1 MPTRLRKTRK
11 LRGGRH
17 MGWGQVGQHR
27 ASGHKGGLGRSGHL
41 KHLWSTVIKEDP
53 DHFGHKS
60 THRPAS
66 VSIITKKWASVRDLD
81 DLFTKFGKQQE
92 NKKLLDLGILGF
104 NKLLGGGQQVPKPKR
119 KIPLQTKLLWC
130 GACVTI
136 YMVMGQT
143 PLFGATTPEFDFLA
157 FARVIFASQQGSLV
171 ELGIGPIV
179 TAGLLMQ
186 LLRGSD
192 ILKFDF
198 KRPEE
203 RGIFQT
209 ATKMLTYFVIIIESA
224 VYAWAV
230 YGPNITDPTILGVII
245 GQLMGASII
254 VMFMDEL
261 IQKGWGIGSGISLF
275 IACGVAQQ
283 ILWSLFSPL
292 AAGDGGSIGVFP
304 FIIQWFQMGMGDFS
318 DIFFRSNQLPSI
330 FGLLLTAG
338 VLLILVYTQGMK
350 VEIPIVSTKYRGFA
364 ATYPIKL
371 MYVSNI
377 PVILASALTA
387 NAVFMGQMLWS
398 QLNPRNASPFFN
410 ILGQFDPTSPS
421 TPIGGIVYYITPPRG
436 LDLVAL
442 DPMRGVLYVLFMI
455 GIVVIFGK
463 LWVELG
469 GLSSKKAAQ
478 NLLDADVVIPGFR
491 RSNKPVEMLLNK
503 YIPSVTILG
512 SVILGLIAGVSDIL
526 GVFGSGIGVLL
537 TVDILIN
544 YYNQLVREKVEV
556 VMPRLG
562 AWLGR

>member
-1 MPTRLRKTRK
+1 MATLTDTIRRIVAKAEPYL
-11 LRGGRH
+11 
-17 MGWGQVGQHR
+17 
-27 ASGHKGGLGRSGHL
+27 
-41 KHLWSTVIKEDP
+41 P
-53 DHFGHKS
+53 
-60 THRPAS
+60 
-66 VSIITKKWASVRDLD
+66 
-81 DLFTKFGKQQE
+81 
-92 NKKLLDLGILGF
+92 
-104 NKLLGGGQQVPKPKR
+104 QVPKPKR
-119 KIPLQTKLLWC
+119 KISLQTKLLWC

-198 KRPEE
+198 KKPEE

-209 ATKMLTYFVIIIESA
+209 ATKMLTYFVIIIEGA

-230 YGPNITDPTILGVII
+230 YGPNIQDPTILGVII
-245 GQLMGASII
+245 GQLIGASII

-261 IQKGWGIGSGISLF
+261 IQKGWGLGSGISLF

-292 AAGDGGSIGVFP
+292 AAGDGGMIGIFP
-304 FIIQWFQMGMGDFS
+304 FIIQQAQLGMLFEWTGFMDV
-318 DIFFRSNQLPSI
+318 FFRSNQLPSI
-330 FGLLLTAG
+330 FGLLLTVG

>member
-1 MPTRLRKTRK
+1 MAEGSLT
-11 LRGGRH
+11 
-17 MGWGQVGQHR
+17 
-27 ASGHKGGLGRSGHL
+27 
-41 KHLWSTVIKEDP
+41 D
-53 DHFGHKS
+53 
-60 THRPAS
+60 
-66 VSIITKKWASVRDLD
+66 SIRNIVAKAEPYLP
-81 DLFTKFGKQQE
+81 
-92 NKKLLDLGILGF
+92 
-104 NKLLGGGQQVPKPKR
+104 QVPKPKR
-119 KIPLQTKLLWC
+119 KISLQTKLLWC

-198 KRPEE
+198 KKPEE

-209 ATKMLTYFVIIIESA
+209 ATKMLTYFVIIIEGA

-230 YGPNITDPTILGVII
+230 YGPNINDPTILGVII
-245 GQLMGASII
+245 GQLIGASII

-261 IQKGWGIGSGISLF
+261 IQKGWGLGSGISLF

-292 AAGDGGSIGVFP
+292 AAGDGGMIGIFP
-304 FIIQWFQMGMGDFS
+304 FIVQQAQLGMLFEWTGFMDV
-318 DIFFRSNQLPSI
+318 FFRSNQLPSI
-330 FGLLLTAG
+330 FVLLLTIAI
-338 VLLILVYTQGMK
+338 LLILVYTQGMK

>member
-1 MPTRLRKTRK
+1 MAEGTLTDYIRKIVAK
-11 LRGGRH
+11 AEPYL
-17 MGWGQVGQHR
+17 
-27 ASGHKGGLGRSGHL
+27 
-41 KHLWSTVIKEDP
+41 P
-53 DHFGHKS
+53 
-60 THRPAS
+60 
-66 VSIITKKWASVRDLD
+66 
-81 DLFTKFGKQQE
+81 
-92 NKKLLDLGILGF
+92 
-104 NKLLGGGQQVPKPKR
+104 QVPKPKR
-119 KIPLQTKLLWC
+119 KIPLQQKLLWC
-130 GACVTI
+130 GACVVI

-209 ATKMLTYFVIIIESA
+209 ATKMLTYFVIVIESA

-230 YGPNITDPTILGVII
+230 YGPNITDPTVLGVII
-245 GQLMGASII
+245 GQLMAASII

-261 IQKGWGIGSGISLF
+261 IQKGWGLGSGISLF

-292 AAGDGGSIGVFP
+292 AAGDGGSIGIVP
-304 FIIQWFQMGMGDFS
+304 FIIQNIQMGMGDFS
-318 DIFFRSNQLPSI
+318 DVFFRSNQLPSI

-387 NAVFMGQMLWS
+387 NVVFMGQMLWS

-421 TPIGGIVYYITPPRG
+421 TPIGGMIYYMTPPRG

-442 DPMRGVLYVLFMI
+442 DPMRAVLYVLFMI
-455 GIVVIFGK
+455 GIVVVFGK

-491 RSNKPVEMLLNK
+491 RSNAPVEALLNK

-512 SVILGLIAGVSDIL
+512 SVILGLIAGISDVL

>member
-1 MPTRLRKTRK
+1 MAEGTLTDYIRKIVAK
-11 LRGGRH
+11 AEPYL
-17 MGWGQVGQHR
+17 
-27 ASGHKGGLGRSGHL
+27 
-41 KHLWSTVIKEDP
+41 P
-53 DHFGHKS
+53 
-60 THRPAS
+60 
-66 VSIITKKWASVRDLD
+66 
-81 DLFTKFGKQQE
+81 
-92 NKKLLDLGILGF
+92 
-104 NKLLGGGQQVPKPKR
+104 QVPKPKR
-119 KIPLQTKLLWC
+119 KIPLQQKLLWC
-130 GACVTI
+130 GACVVI

-198 KRPEE
+198 KKPEE

-209 ATKMLTYFVIIIESA
+209 ATKMLTYFVIIIEGA

-230 YGPNITDPTILGVII
+230 YGPNINDPTILGVII
-245 GQLMGASII
+245 GQLIGASII

-261 IQKGWGIGSGISLF
+261 IQKGWGLGSGISLF

-292 AAGDGGSIGVFP
+292 AAGDGGSIGIFP
-304 FIIQWFQMGMGDFS
+304 FIIQQAQLGMLFEWTGFMDV
-318 DIFFRSNQLPSI
+318 FFRSNQLPSI
-330 FGLLLTAG
+330 FVLLLTVAI
-338 VLLILVYTQGMK
+338 LLILVYTQGMK

-526 GVFGSGIGVLL
+526 GVFGSGIGLLL

>member
-1 MPTRLRKTRK
+1 MAEGTLTNYVR
-11 LRGGRH
+11 
-17 MGWGQVGQHR
+17 R
-27 ASGHKGGLGRSGHL
+27 AVAKAEPY
-41 KHLWSTVIKEDP
+41 IP
-53 DHFGHKS
+53 Q
-60 THRPAS
+60 
-66 VSIITKKWASVRDLD
+66 I
-81 DLFTKFGKQQE
+81 
-92 NKKLLDLGILGF
+92 
-104 NKLLGGGQQVPKPKR
+104 PKPKR
-119 KIPLQTKLLWC
+119 KVSLQTKLLWC
-130 GACVTI
+130 GACVVI

-143 PLFGATTPEFDFLA
+143 PLFGATAPEYDFLA

-198 KRPEE
+198 KNPEE

-209 ATKMLTYFVIIIESA
+209 ATKMLTYFVIVIEGS
-224 VYAWAV
+224 VYGIAV
-230 YGPNITDPTILGVII
+230 YGANITDPTVMGVLI
-245 GQLMGASII
+245 GQLIAASIF

-261 IQKGWGIGSGISLF
+261 IQKGWGLGSGISLF
-275 IACGVAQQ
+275 IAAGVSQQ

-292 AAGDGGSIGVFP
+292 PAGDGGSIG
-304 FIIQWFQMGMGDFS
+304 IIPYIFQLGFLDATTGMFGYNLADAV
-318 DIFFRSNQLPSI
+318 FRSNQLPSI
-330 FGLLLTAG
+330 FGLCLTAG
-338 VLLILVYTQGMK
+338 ILLILIYTQGMK
-350 VEIPIVSTKYRGFA
+350 VEIPIVSTKYRGFS

-387 NAVFMGQMLWS
+387 NAVFIGQMLWA

-410 ILGQFDPTSPS
+410 IIAQFDPTSPS
-421 TPIGGIVYYITPPRG
+421 SPIGGIIYYITPPRG
-436 LDLVAL
+436 LELVAL

-455 GIVVIFGK
+455 GIVVVFGK

-491 RSNKPVEMLLNK
+491 RSNKPVEALLNK

-526 GVFGSGIGVLL
+526 GVFGSGIGILL

-544 YYNQLVREKVEV
+544 YYNQLVREKVEL

-562 AWLGR
+562 AWLGRK

>member
-1 MPTRLRKTRK
+1 MAEGTLTETIRKIVAK
-11 LRGGRH
+11 AEPYL
-17 MGWGQVGQHR
+17 
-27 ASGHKGGLGRSGHL
+27 
-41 KHLWSTVIKEDP
+41 P
-53 DHFGHKS
+53 
-60 THRPAS
+60 
-66 VSIITKKWASVRDLD
+66 
-81 DLFTKFGKQQE
+81 
-92 NKKLLDLGILGF
+92 
-104 NKLLGGGQQVPKPKR
+104 QVPKPKR
-119 KIPLQTKLLWC
+119 KISLQTKLLWC

-198 KRPEE
+198 KKPEE

-209 ATKMLTYFVIIIESA
+209 ATKMLTYFVIIIEGA

-230 YGPNITDPTILGVII
+230 YGPNIQDPTILGVII
-245 GQLMGASII
+245 GQLIGASII

-261 IQKGWGIGSGISLF
+261 IQKGWGLGSGISLF

-292 AAGDGGSIGVFP
+292 AAGDGGMIGIFP
-304 FIIQWFQMGMGDFS
+304 FIIQQAQLGMLFEWTGFMDV
-318 DIFFRSNQLPSI
+318 FFRSNQLPSI
-330 FGLLLTAG
+330 FGLMLTVG

-442 DPMRGVLYVLFMI
+442 DPMRGLLYVLFMI

-526 GVFGSGIGVLL
+526 GVFGSGIGLLL

>member
-1 MPTRLRKTRK
+1 MATLTDTIRNIVAKAEPYL
-11 LRGGRH
+11 
-17 MGWGQVGQHR
+17 
-27 ASGHKGGLGRSGHL
+27 
-41 KHLWSTVIKEDP
+41 P
-53 DHFGHKS
+53 
-60 THRPAS
+60 
-66 VSIITKKWASVRDLD
+66 
-81 DLFTKFGKQQE
+81 
-92 NKKLLDLGILGF
+92 
-104 NKLLGGGQQVPKPKR
+104 QVPKPKR
-119 KIPLQTKLLWC
+119 KISLQTKLLWC

-198 KRPEE
+198 KKPEE

-209 ATKMLTYFVIIIESA
+209 ATKMLTYFVIIIEGA

-230 YGPNITDPTILGVII
+230 YGPNINDPTILGVII
-245 GQLMGASII
+245 GQLIGASII

-261 IQKGWGIGSGISLF
+261 IQKGWGLGSGISLF

-292 AAGDGGSIGVFP
+292 AAGDGGMIGIFP
-304 FIIQWFQMGMGDFS
+304 FIAQQAQLGMLFEWTGFMDV
-318 DIFFRSNQLPSI
+318 FFRSNQLPSI
-330 FGLLLTAG
+330 FVLLLTIAI
-338 VLLILVYTQGMK
+338 LLILVYTQGMK

-526 GVFGSGIGVLL
+526 GVFGSGIGLLL

-544 YYNQLVREKVEV
+544 YYNQLVRDKVEV